1 MSIFRTI
8 VADVEKFFKA
18 TGTSVEKFAVA
29 FWKLFKKAPSAL
41 QTVENFVNQ
50 VAPVIVAAVMLADSE
65 AEPEVAEV
73 LATIETSLAAVQASA
88 TAATSGRSLVAN
100 LENLAATVP
109 ALLTGVAIKN
119 PSLKASITKIVNLV
133 VGECKVLIPAVE
145 SWVAQIKNSTA
156 AAA

>member
-8 VADVEKFFKA
+8 AADIEKFFKA

-50 VAPVIVAAVMLADSE
+50 VAPVIVGAVILADSE

-73 LATIETSLAAVQASA
+73 LATIETALAAVQASA

-100 LENLAATVP
+100 LENLAVT
-109 ALLTGVAIKN
+109 ALLC
-119 PSLKASITKIVNLV
+119 SLASQSRT
-133 VGECKVLIPAVE
+133 PA
-145 SWVAQIKNSTA
+145 
-156 AAA
+156 